1 MKVLDLQCRLG
12 HSFEG
17 WFGSQADYDAQRERG
32 LVACPVCSDSE
43 ITKMLSAPRLNLGHG
58 AAPERAQGPTG
69 EQGGAHANAHS
80 ARHEAA
86 GSGADPGRGEG
97 PASGVSARSA
107 DATGTNRLP
116 NVPNLPLV
124 VPDLPPQALQ
134 QMQAAMLN
142 MVRHVMANTED
153 VGSQFAE
160 EARKIHYG
168 ETESRHIRGQ
178 ATRDE
183 TEALLD
189 EGIDVMALP
198 VPDNLKGTLQ

>member
-17 WFGSQADYDAQRERG
+17 WFGSQADYDSQREQG
-32 LVACPVCSDSE
+32 LVACPVCSDCE

-58 AAPERAQGPTG
+58 AAPDHAKGQTG
-69 EQGGAHANAHS
+69 AQGGAHANAHG

-97 PASGVSARSA
+97 PASGVSTHSA
-107 DATGTNRLP
+107 DAAGTNRLP
-116 NVPNLPLV
+116 NLPHVPH
-124 VPDLPPQALQ
+124 VPDLPLQALQ

-153 VGSQFAE
+153 VGNQFAE

-168 ETESRHIRGQ
+168 ESEARHIRGQ

-198 VPDNLKGTLQ
+198 VPEHLKGPLQ

>member
-1 MKVLDLQCRLG
+1 MKVLDLQCALG

-32 LVACPVCSDSE
+32 LVTCPVCNDSE

-58 AAPERAQGPTG
+58 TAPLVPQG
-69 EQGGAHANAHS
+69 QGGGPEAGAATATKVPEIRSEEVAPAVPAAQS
-80 ARHEAA
+80 AVAQP
-86 GSGADPGRGEG
+86 S
-97 PASGVSARSA
+97 
-107 DATGTNRLP
+107 
-116 NVPNLPLV
+116 
-124 VPDLPPQALQ
+124 LQ
-134 QMQAAMLN
+134 QIQAAMMN

-168 ETESRHIRGQ
+168 EREERNIRGQ
-178 ATRDE
+178 ATRAE
-183 TEALLD
+183 TEALID

-198 VPDNLKGTLQ
+198 VPENLKGPLQ